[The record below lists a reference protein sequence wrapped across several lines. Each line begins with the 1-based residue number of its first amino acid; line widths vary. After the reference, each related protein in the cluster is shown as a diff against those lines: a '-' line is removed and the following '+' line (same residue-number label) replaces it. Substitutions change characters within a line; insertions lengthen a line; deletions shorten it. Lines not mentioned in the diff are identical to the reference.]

1 MPQKTHSEK
10 LDGWLKDQ
18 ESVARN
24 GERHSCDVRGLV
36 KMVHK
41 LRKQRNSLIPK
52 DSPFAWQDLYD
63 ESVLREASE

>member
-10 LDGWLKDQ
+10 LDDWLKDQ
-18 ESVARN
+18 ASIAKSDH
-24 GERHSCDVRGLV
+24 HSCDVMGLV